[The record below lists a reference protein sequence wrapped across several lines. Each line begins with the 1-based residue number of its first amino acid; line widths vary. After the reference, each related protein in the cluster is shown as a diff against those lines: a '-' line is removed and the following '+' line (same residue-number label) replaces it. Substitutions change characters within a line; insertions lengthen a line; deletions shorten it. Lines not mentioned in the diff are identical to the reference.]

1 MDKKKPDFNSMNL
14 EYVYS
19 LIVRRYFVEMKT
31 KVEIAQELGVSR
43 FKVARL
49 IDEAIE
55 KEYIKFVF
63 PKQKTFD
70 DKISK
75 SLCEKYNLQEAII
88 LPSSEYWST
97 QEELNTKL
105 GEIAANYLSTTLKEG
120 MILGIAWG
128 KVLSSTANQLT
139 YLPHIDVVQLSGVH
153 PGIEFTQGP
162 IDIIHKITAI
172 SHGEAHPMYVPMWVN
187 NESLAAKLSEDL
199 SVQNTK
205 KYYANLDVVITG
217 IGDWK
222 SGASGLSNIF
232 LKSWVDDLMNQDIAA
247 DICTTLID
255 SNGKILKSPIEKLE
269 FGISDEQLKQ
279 SKKIIGVAGGEVK
292 FQGIKA
298 SVKSGLINVLI
309 TDFDTSLKLID

>member
-14 EYVYS
+14 DHVYS

-31 KVEIAQELGVSR
+31 KVEIAKELGISR

-55 KEYIKFVF
+55 KEYIKFIF
-63 PKQKTFD
+63 PKQKNFD
-70 DKISK
+70 NKISK
-75 SLCEKYNLQEAII
+75 SLCEKYHLQEAII

-105 GEIAANYLSTTLKEG
+105 GEIAANYLSAILKEG

-162 IDIIHKITAI
+162 IDIIHKIAAI

-222 SGASGLSNIF
+222 SGSSGLSNIF
-232 LKSWVDDLMNQDIAA
+232 PKPWVDDLMRRDIAA

-255 SNGKILKSPIEKLE
+255 SMGNILKSPIEKLE
-269 FGISDEQLKQ
+269 FGISDEQIKQ
-279 SKKIIGVAGGEVK
+279 SKKIIGVAGGEMK

-298 SVKSGLINVLI
+298 SVKSGLIDVLI
-309 TDFDTSLKLID
+309 TDFDTSLKLLN